1 MLSRTSADIRLS
13 PNAFNALFIV
23 EVHLTVRQLL
33 TSERWFS
40 DPAFLL
46 NNKKEWLNADID
58 TLSDSDPGIKNEKP
72 IFVAKGPGKLT
83 EILTR
88 YSSWTVTED
97 HCLVVEV

>member
-23 EVHLTVRQLL
+23 EVHLTVHQLL

-46 NNKKEWLNADID
+46 NNKKEWLNANID
-58 TLSDSDPGIKNEKP
+58 TLSDSDPGIKNCGEGTREVNRDTHK
-72 IFVAKGPGKLT
+72 ILIVDGP
-83 EILTR
+83 
-88 YSSWTVTED
+88 ED